1 MEDKW
6 LETLKQGKCI
16 VERDVKILCEKVSFL
31 LTII

>member
-16 VERDVKILCEKVSFL
+16 AERDVKVLCEKVSS
-31 LTII
+31 